1 MKKQYLLLYLWF
13 SLFLFSCNPNAGS
26 DTIIKW
32 DTYGVPHI
40 KAQSKEDL
48 FFAQGWALM
57 HNHANKVLELYGKSR
72 GKGSEYWG
80 EKYLKNDILVHTL
93 GFERL
98 AVDWDLQQD
107 PEMRLIYSNFVDG
120 INAYLQNNLD
130 QIDEK
135 NKAVLPISTKDV
147 NMHGMFV
154 VFTRFIGGDDL
165 GLIQRW
171 PDMGSNTY
179 AIGPE
184 RSASG
189 NTMLVQNPHLPW
201 YNEFLF
207 TEYHFNLKGRN
218 MYGANIIGMPGIAI
232 GFNESLGWSHT
243 DNTIDN
249 SDTYELQLIED
260 GYELDGKKK
269 DFTIFT
275 KTLKIKQKDGSLKE
289 KEITILNTLHGP
301 VVKKMDDKVLAIR
314 LAGTDRANMFL
325 QWWRMLNSKN
335 FKEFES
341 ALEMAQIPF
350 WNVMY
355 ADKYGDIFYL
365 FNGLVPIRKQD
376 TWEYWNRIIPDGKS
390 EDIWTEYHPYKDL
403 PKLKNPDSGWL
414 QNANDP
420 PWTSTI
426 PIELYPKDYPG
437 YMAPKRMDFRPQ
449 RSARM
454 IIEDNSITFDE
465 LVDFK
470 LSTRVEFADRIL
482 DDLFKAIDVFGSKKA
497 KEGKAVL
504 ERWDRNAEVD
514 SKGMVLFFTWASK
527 FSVSNNSTYTTDWD
541 INNPINTPDG
551 LADPKRAAMLFEDT
565 VKEIEKKFGKLD
577 VPWGEYYRINYNGVN
592 LPANGTDGRLGVFRV
607 AWPARSDKKNMY
619 VGGGDSWVAVI
630 EFGKKIRAKALLSYG
645 NSTEKDSPYNGD
657 QLELFSKKELRD
669 VWLYEDDIDINTAKI
684 EKKVGNKFFV
694 Q

>member
-1 MKKQYLLLYLWF
+1 MKKQYLVLYLWF
-13 SLFLFSCNPNAGS
+13 SLFLFSCNSNAGS

-130 QIDEK
+130 QIDEM

-207 TEYHFNLKGRN
+207 SEYHFNLKGRN

>member
-1 MKKQYLLLYLWF
+1 MKKQYLFLYLWF

-657 QLELFSKKELRD
+657 QLVLFSKKELRD

>member
-1 MKKQYLLLYLWF
+1 MKKQYLFLYLWF

-527 FSVSNNSTYTTDWD
+527 FSVSNNSTYSTDWD

-657 QLELFSKKELRD
+657 QLVLFSKKELRD
-669 VWLYEDDIDINTAKI
+669 VWIYEDDIDINTAKI
-684 EKKVGNKFFV
+684 EKKVGNKFFA

>member
-1 MKKQYLLLYLWF
+1 MKKQYLFLYLWF
-13 SLFLFSCNPNAGS
+13 SLFLFSCNPNTGS

-107 PEMRLIYSNFVDG
+107 PVMRLIYSNFVDG

-275 KTLKIKQKDGSLKE
+275 KTLKIKQKDGNLKE

-482 DDLFKAIDVFGSKKA
+482 DDLFKAIDIFGSKKA

>member
-1 MKKQYLLLYLWF
+1 MKKQYLFLYLWF

-40 KAQSKEDL
+40 KAQSKENL

-657 QLELFSKKELRD
+657 QLVLFSKKELRD
-669 VWLYEDDIDINTAKI
+669 VWLYEEDIDINTAKI

>member
-1 MKKQYLLLYLWF
+1 MKKQYLFLYLWF

-48 FFAQGWALM
+48 FFSQGWALM

>member
-1 MKKQYLLLYLWF
+1 MKKQYLFLYLWF

>member
-13 SLFLFSCNPNAGS
+13 SLFLFSCNPNTGS

-482 DDLFKAIDVFGSKKA
+482 DDLFKAIDIFGSKKA

>member
-1 MKKQYLLLYLWF
+1 MNKQYLFLYLWF
-13 SLFLFSCNPNAGS
+13 SLFLFSCNPNTGS

-482 DDLFKAIDVFGSKKA
+482 DDLFKAIDIFGSKKA

-657 QLELFSKKELRD
+657 QLLLFSKKELRD

>member
-1 MKKQYLLLYLWF
+1 MKKQYLFLYLWF

-527 FSVSNNSTYTTDWD
+527 FSISNNSTYTTDWD

-565 VKEIEKKFGKLD
+565 VKEIEKKFGKPD
-577 VPWGEYYRINYNGVN
+577 VPWGEYYRINYTGVN

-657 QLELFSKKELRD
+657 QLVLFSKKELRD
-669 VWLYEDDIDINTAKI
+669 VWLYEDDIDMNTAKI

>member
-1 MKKQYLLLYLWF
+1 MKKQYLFLYLWF

-207 TEYHFNLKGRN
+207 SEYHFNLKGRN

-527 FSVSNNSTYTTDWD
+527 FSVSNNSTYSTDWD

-657 QLELFSKKELRD
+657 QLVLFSKKELRD
-669 VWLYEDDIDINTAKI
+669 VWLYEEDIDINTAKI

>member
-1 MKKQYLLLYLWF
+1 MKKQYLFLYLWF

-527 FSVSNNSTYTTDWD
+527 FSVSNNSTYSTDWD

>member
-1 MKKQYLLLYLWF
+1 MKKQYLFLYLWF

-527 FSVSNNSTYTTDWD
+527 FSVSNNSTYTTGWD

>member
-1 MKKQYLLLYLWF
+1 MKKQYLFLYLWF
-13 SLFLFSCNPNAGS
+13 SLFLFSCNPNTGS

-107 PEMRLIYSNFVDG
+107 PVMRLIYSNFVDG

-275 KTLKIKQKDGSLKE
+275 KTLKIKQKDGNLKE

>member
-1 MKKQYLLLYLWF
+1 MKKQYLFLYLWF
-13 SLFLFSCNPNAGS
+13 SLFLFSCNPNTGS

-275 KTLKIKQKDGSLKE
+275 KTLKIKQKDGNLKE

-657 QLELFSKKELRD
+657 QLVLFSKKELRD

>member
-1 MKKQYLLLYLWF
+1 MKKQYLFLYLWF
-13 SLFLFSCNPNAGS
+13 SLFLFSCNPNTGS

-207 TEYHFNLKGRN
+207 SEYHFNLKGRN

-275 KTLKIKQKDGSLKE
+275 KNLKIKQKDGSLKE

-335 FKEFES
+335 FKDFES

-619 VGGGDSWVAVI
+619 IGGGDSWVAVI

-669 VWLYEDDIDINTAKI
+669 VWLYEDDIEINTTKI

>member
-1 MKKQYLLLYLWF
+1 MKKQYLFLYLWF

-497 KEGKAVL
+497 KEGKVVL

-527 FSVSNNSTYTTDWD
+527 FSVSNNSTYSTDWD

>member
-1 MKKQYLLLYLWF
+1 MKKQYLFLYLWF

-365 FNGLVPIRKQD
+365 FNGLVPKRKQD

-657 QLELFSKKELRD
+657 QLVLFSKKELRD

>member
-1 MKKQYLLLYLWF
+1 MKKQYLFLYLWF
-13 SLFLFSCNPNAGS
+13 SLFLFSCNPNTGS

-657 QLELFSKKELRD
+657 QLVLFSKKELRD
-669 VWLYEDDIDINTAKI
+669 VWIYEDDIDINTAKI

>member
-1 MKKQYLLLYLWF
+1 MKKQYLFLYLWF
-13 SLFLFSCNPNAGS
+13 SLFLFSCNPNTGS

>member
-1 MKKQYLLLYLWF
+1 MKKQYLFLYLWF
-13 SLFLFSCNPNAGS
+13 SLFLFSCNPNTGS

-657 QLELFSKKELRD
+657 QLVLFSKKELRD

>member
-1 MKKQYLLLYLWF
+1 MKKQYLFLYLWF

-607 AWPARSDKKNMY
+607 AWPARSNKKNMY
-619 VGGGDSWVAVI
+619 IGGGDSWVAVI

>member
-13 SLFLFSCNPNAGS
+13 SLFLFSCNPNTGS

-275 KTLKIKQKDGSLKE
+275 KTLKIKQKDGNLKE

-657 QLELFSKKELRD
+657 QLVLFSKKELRD

>member
-1 MKKQYLLLYLWF
+1 
-13 SLFLFSCNPNAGS
+13 
-26 DTIIKW
+26 
-32 DTYGVPHI
+32 
-40 KAQSKEDL
+40 
-48 FFAQGWALM
+48 M

-98 AVDWDLQQD
+98 SVDWDLQQD

-275 KTLKIKQKDGSLKE
+275 KSLKIKQKDGSLKE

-657 QLELFSKKELRD
+657 QLVLFSKKELRD